1 MSGTTSTESAATS
14 QVASTNAT
22 TTASAQRLEALAEMA
37 RGVDAEN
44 PSAESRQEQAAQA
57 EAISLEDAN
66 AKAWGM
72 VMFTVGG
79 FVQMVAPELK
89 PVYTEDRCFAWG
101 KQAGAVAKKYG
112 WDGPSTM
119 PELAL
124 IASTLGFAVPT
135 YLVIKGK
142 LADQKESQEGTL
154 LGKLRLW
161 WKHRKAAKAGPP
173 ATPPGATDGQQ

>member
-1 MSGTTSTESAATS
+1 MSAATDTTP
-14 QVASTNAT
+14 ASTPPAPSPAKANT
-22 TTASAQRLEALAEMA
+22 QRLEALAEMA
-37 RGVDAEN
+37 QGVDAEN

-57 EAISLEDAN
+57 AAISQEDAN
-66 AKAWGM
+66 ARAWGM

-79 FVQMVAPELK
+79 FVQMVAPELRA
-89 PVYTEDRCFAWG
+89 VYSEERCFAWG
-101 KQAGAVAKKYG
+101 QQAGAVAKKYG
-112 WDGPSTM
+112 WDGPSAM

-154 LGKLRLW
+154 LGKLKLW
-161 WKHRKAAKAGPP
+161 WKHRKDAKAGPAVP
-173 ATPPGATDGQQ
+173 PPGAGNGQQ